1 MKNKY
6 ILLLLFAVVVLFSLL
21 GSFSEG
27 FDDMPVPLCKD
38 KECSGDDYILKS
50 QVVPPVCPA
59 CPGFLGT
66 DDSDEKGSPIDDT
79 STKDN
84 IVSEKVIEKGSPIDD
99 TSTKDNI
106 VSEKVIEKGSPIDDT
121 STKDNI
127 VSEKVIEKEKEK
139 TNKNKESKFNF
150 KQTIEETKNSIPNM
164 FEKENDGVKGI
175 FESRMNQ
182 KDINEYDSEIS
193 KLKERLKELKG
204 NNGNCPP
211 CPACERCPEPSFD
224 CKKVPNY
231 RSTSVGNYLPMPVLN
246 DFSGFS

>member
-6 ILLLLFAVVVLFSLL
+6 ILLLLFVVVVLFSLL

-50 QVVPPVCPA
+50 QIVPPVCPA

-79 STKDN
+79 
-84 IVSEKVIEKGSPIDD
+84 P
-99 TSTKDNI
+99 
-106 VSEKVIEKGSPIDDT
+106 
-121 STKDNI
+121 TKDNI
-127 VSEKVIEKEKEK
+127 VSEKVIEKEQEK
-139 TNKNKESKFNF
+139 TNKNKESRFNF
-150 KQTIEETKNSIPNM
+150 KQTIEETKNSLPNM
-164 FEKENDGVKGI
+164 FEKDINDNNKGI
-175 FESRMNQ
+175 FGSGMNQ
-182 KDINEYDSEIS
+182 KDIDEYDNEIS
-193 KLKERLKELKG
+193 KLKELKG

-246 DFSGFS
+246 DFSSFS

>member
-1 MKNKY
+1 MTILINFFSTLNIMKNKY
-6 ILLLLFAVVVLFSLL
+6 ILLLLFVVVVLFSLL

-50 QVVPPVCPA
+50 QIVPPVCPA

-79 STKDN
+79 
-84 IVSEKVIEKGSPIDD
+84 P
-99 TSTKDNI
+99 
-106 VSEKVIEKGSPIDDT
+106 
-121 STKDNI
+121 TKDNI
-127 VSEKVIEKEKEK
+127 VSEKVIEKEQEK
-139 TNKNKESKFNF
+139 TNKNKESRFNF
-150 KQTIEETKNSIPNM
+150 KQTIEETKNSLPNM
-164 FEKENDGVKGI
+164 FEKDINDNNKGI
-175 FESRMNQ
+175 FGSGINQKDINDNNKGIFGSRMNQ
-182 KDINEYDSEIS
+182 KDINEYDNEIS
-193 KLKERLKELKG
+193 KLKELKG

-246 DFSGFS
+246 DFSSFS

>member
-6 ILLLLFAVVVLFSLL
+6 ILLLLFVVVILFSLL

-79 STKDN
+79 
-84 IVSEKVIEKGSPIDD
+84 P
-99 TSTKDNI
+99 
-106 VSEKVIEKGSPIDDT
+106 
-121 STKDNI
+121 TKDNI

-139 TNKNKESKFNF
+139 TNKNKESRFNF

-164 FEKENDGVKGI
+164 FEKDINDNNKGI
-175 FESRMNQ
+175 FGSRMNQ
-182 KDINEYDSEIS
+182 KDINEYVNEIS
-193 KLKERLKELKG
+193 KLKELKG

-246 DFSGFS
+246 DFSSFS

>member
-84 IVSEKVIEKGSPIDD
+84 IVSEKVIEK
-99 TSTKDNI
+99 
-106 VSEKVIEKGSPIDDT
+106 
-121 STKDNI
+121 
-127 VSEKVIEKEKEK
+127 EKEKQIK
-139 TNKNKESKFNF
+139 IKS
-150 KQTIEETKNSIPNM
+150 PN
-164 FEKENDGVKGI
+164 
-175 FESRMNQ
+175 
-182 KDINEYDSEIS
+182 
-193 KLKERLKELKG
+193 
-204 NNGNCPP
+204 
-211 CPACERCPEPSFD
+211 
-224 CKKVPNY
+224 
-231 RSTSVGNYLPMPVLN
+231 STSNKPSKRLRIPFQICLKKRMMMAKVYSKVE
-246 DFSGFS
+246 

>member
-6 ILLLLFAVVVLFSLL
+6 ILLLLFVVVVLFSLL

-50 QVVPPVCPA
+50 QIVPPVCPA

-79 STKDN
+79 
-84 IVSEKVIEKGSPIDD
+84 P
-99 TSTKDNI
+99 
-106 VSEKVIEKGSPIDDT
+106 
-121 STKDNI
+121 TKDNI
-127 VSEKVIEKEKEK
+127 VSEKVIEKEQEK
-139 TNKNKESKFNF
+139 TNKNKESRFNF

-164 FEKENDGVKGI
+164 FEKDINDNNKGI
-175 FESRMNQ
+175 FGSGMNQ
-182 KDINEYDSEIS
+182 KDINEYDNEIS
-193 KLKERLKELKG
+193 KLKELKG

-246 DFSGFS
+246 DFSSFS

>member
-1 MKNKY
+1 
-6 ILLLLFAVVVLFSLL
+6 
-21 GSFSEG
+21 
-27 FDDMPVPLCKD
+27 MPVPLCKD

-79 STKDN
+79 
-84 IVSEKVIEKGSPIDD
+84 P
-99 TSTKDNI
+99 
-106 VSEKVIEKGSPIDDT
+106 
-121 STKDNI
+121 TKDNI

-139 TNKNKESKFNF
+139 TNKNKESRFNF

-164 FEKENDGVKGI
+164 FEKDINDNNKGI
-175 FESRMNQ
+175 FGSRMNQ
-182 KDINEYDSEIS
+182 KDINEYDNEIS
-193 KLKERLKELKG
+193 KLKELKG

-246 DFSGFS
+246 DFSSFS

>member
-6 ILLLLFAVVVLFSLL
+6 ILLLLFVVVVLFSLL

-50 QVVPPVCPA
+50 QIVPPVCPA

-79 STKDN
+79 
-84 IVSEKVIEKGSPIDD
+84 P
-99 TSTKDNI
+99 
-106 VSEKVIEKGSPIDDT
+106 
-121 STKDNI
+121 TKDNI
-127 VSEKVIEKEKEK
+127 VSEKVIEKEQEK
-139 TNKNKESKFNF
+139 TNKNKESRFNF
-150 KQTIEETKNSIPNM
+150 KQTIEETKNSLPNM
-164 FEKENDGVKGI
+164 FEKDINDNNKGI
-175 FESRMNQ
+175 FGSRMNQ
-182 KDINEYDSEIS
+182 KDINEYDNEIS
-193 KLKERLKELKG
+193 KLKELKG

-246 DFSGFS
+246 DFSSFS

>member
-6 ILLLLFAVVVLFSLL
+6 ILLLLFVVVILFSLL

-79 STKDN
+79 PTKDN
-84 IVSEKVIEKGSPIDD
+84 IVSEKVIE
-99 TSTKDNI
+99 N
-106 VSEKVIEKGSPIDDT
+106 
-121 STKDNI
+121 
-127 VSEKVIEKEKEK
+127 EKEK
-139 TNKNKESKFNF
+139 TNKNKESRFNF

-164 FEKENDGVKGI
+164 FEKDINDNNKGI
-175 FESRMNQ
+175 FGSRMNQ
-182 KDINEYDSEIS
+182 KDINEYDKEIS
-193 KLKERLKELKG
+193 KLKELKG

-246 DFSGFS
+246 DFSSFS

>member
-1 MKNKY
+1 
-6 ILLLLFAVVVLFSLL
+6 
-21 GSFSEG
+21 
-27 FDDMPVPLCKD
+27 MPVPLCKD

-106 VSEKVIEKGSPIDDT
+106 VSEKVIEK
-121 STKDNI
+121 
-127 VSEKVIEKEKEK
+127 EKEK

-164 FEKENDGVKGI
+164 FEKENDGGKGI

>member
-66 DDSDEKGSPIDDT
+66 DDSD
-79 STKDN
+79 
-84 IVSEKVIEKGSPIDD
+84 EKGSPIDD

>member
-66 DDSDEKGSPIDDT
+66 DDSD
-79 STKDN
+79 
-84 IVSEKVIEKGSPIDD
+84 
-99 TSTKDNI
+99 
-106 VSEKVIEKGSPIDDT
+106 EKGSPIDDT

-231 RSTSVGNYLPMPVLN
+231 RSSSVGNYLPMPVLN

>member
-66 DDSDEKGSPIDDT
+66 DDSD
-79 STKDN
+79 
-84 IVSEKVIEKGSPIDD
+84 
-99 TSTKDNI
+99 
-106 VSEKVIEKGSPIDDT
+106 EKGSPIDDT

>member
-84 IVSEKVIEKGSPIDD
+84 IVSEKVIEK
-99 TSTKDNI
+99 
-106 VSEKVIEKGSPIDDT
+106 
-121 STKDNI
+121 
-127 VSEKVIEKEKEK
+127 EKEK

-164 FEKENDGVKGI
+164 FEKENDGGKGI

>member
-84 IVSEKVIEKGSPIDD
+84 IVSEKVIEK
-99 TSTKDNI
+99 
-106 VSEKVIEKGSPIDDT
+106 
-121 STKDNI
+121 
-127 VSEKVIEKEKEK
+127 EKEK

-164 FEKENDGVKGI
+164 FEKENDGGKGI

-231 RSTSVGNYLPMPVLN
+231 RSSSVGNYLPMPVLN

>member
-84 IVSEKVIEKGSPIDD
+84 IVSEKVIEK
-99 TSTKDNI
+99 
-106 VSEKVIEKGSPIDDT
+106 
-121 STKDNI
+121 
-127 VSEKVIEKEKEK
+127 EKEK

-150 KQTIEETKNSIPNM
+150 KQTVEETKNSIPNM
-164 FEKENDGVKGI
+164 FEKENDDGKGI

-193 KLKERLKELKG
+193 KLKEQLKELKG

>member
-66 DDSDEKGSPIDDT
+66 DDSD
-79 STKDN
+79 
-84 IVSEKVIEKGSPIDD
+84 EKGSPIDD

-231 RSTSVGNYLPMPVLN
+231 RSSSVGNYLPMPVLN

>member
-6 ILLLLFAVVVLFSLL
+6 ILLLLFVVVVLFSLL

-50 QVVPPVCPA
+50 QIVPPVCPA

-79 STKDN
+79 
-84 IVSEKVIEKGSPIDD
+84 P
-99 TSTKDNI
+99 
-106 VSEKVIEKGSPIDDT
+106 
-121 STKDNI
+121 TKDNI
-127 VSEKVIEKEKEK
+127 VSEKVIEKEQEK
-139 TNKNKESKFNF
+139 TNKNKESRFNF
-150 KQTIEETKNSIPNM
+150 KQTIEETKNSLPNM
-164 FEKENDGVKGI
+164 FEKDINDNNKGI
-175 FESRMNQ
+175 FGSGMNQ
-182 KDINEYDSEIS
+182 KDINEYDNEIS
-193 KLKERLKELKG
+193 KLKELKG

-246 DFSGFS
+246 DFSSFS

>member
-6 ILLLLFAVVVLFSLL
+6 ILLLLFVVVVLFSLL

-50 QVVPPVCPA
+50 QIVPPVCPA

-79 STKDN
+79 
-84 IVSEKVIEKGSPIDD
+84 P
-99 TSTKDNI
+99 
-106 VSEKVIEKGSPIDDT
+106 
-121 STKDNI
+121 TKDNI
-127 VSEKVIEKEKEK
+127 VSEKVIEKEQEK
-139 TNKNKESKFNF
+139 TNKNKESRFNF
-150 KQTIEETKNSIPNM
+150 KQTIEETKNSLPNM
-164 FEKENDGVKGI
+164 FEKDINDNNKGI
-175 FESRMNQ
+175 FGSRMNQ
-182 KDINEYDSEIS
+182 KDIDEYDNEIS
-193 KLKERLKELKG
+193 KLKELKG

-246 DFSGFS
+246 DFSSFS

>member
-6 ILLLLFAVVVLFSLL
+6 ILLLLFVVVILFSLL

-79 STKDN
+79 
-84 IVSEKVIEKGSPIDD
+84 P
-99 TSTKDNI
+99 
-106 VSEKVIEKGSPIDDT
+106 
-121 STKDNI
+121 TKDNI

-139 TNKNKESKFNF
+139 TNKNKESRFNF

-164 FEKENDGVKGI
+164 FEKDINDNNKGI
-175 FESRMNQ
+175 FGSRMNQ
-182 KDINEYDSEIS
+182 KDINEYDNEIS
-193 KLKERLKELKG
+193 KLKELKG

-246 DFSGFS
+246 DFSSFS

>member
-84 IVSEKVIEKGSPIDD
+84 IVSEKVIEK
-99 TSTKDNI
+99 
-106 VSEKVIEKGSPIDDT
+106 
-121 STKDNI
+121 
-127 VSEKVIEKEKEK
+127 EKEK

-164 FEKENDGVKGI
+164 FEKENDGGKGI

-193 KLKERLKELKG
+193 KLKEQLKELKG

>member
-106 VSEKVIEKGSPIDDT
+106 VSEKVIEK
-121 STKDNI
+121 
-127 VSEKVIEKEKEK
+127 EKEK

-164 FEKENDGVKGI
+164 FEKENDGGKGI

>member
-6 ILLLLFAVVVLFSLL
+6 ILLLLFVVVFLFSLL

-79 STKDN
+79 HTKDN
-84 IVSEKVIEKGSPIDD
+84 IVL
-99 TSTKDNI
+99 
-106 VSEKVIEKGSPIDDT
+106 
-121 STKDNI
+121 
-127 VSEKVIEKEKEK
+127 EKVIEKEQEK
-139 TNKNKESKFNF
+139 TNKNKESRFNF

-164 FEKENDGVKGI
+164 FEKDINDNNKGI
-175 FESRMNQ
+175 FGSGMNQ
-182 KDINEYDSEIS
+182 KDINEYDNEIS
-193 KLKERLKELKG
+193 KLKELKG

-246 DFSGFS
+246 DFSSFS